1 LIRNGFRPLPEV
13 RSISTSM
20 IEMKPFGKGDLAYS
34 FLNTQTKTYDMRTLI
49 LVVCS
54 FITLSS
60 FAQFSITDGA
70 PKEKPVFPV
79 LKEYS
84 TGHTTILP
92 TWTPGKQFL
101 KENPSFLIDGSYKL
115 SASMI
120 RRKEPGR
127 MDDFSL
133 YSTRFIGINSSTFP
147 ANVEQSDK
155 KLDFVKAVH
164 FTFTMNEEANIL
176 LPLSKK
182 WRMVDELSEEIYG
195 IQHLVRGYN
204 EQFTNAARSIV
215 AQKSIST
222 YEVSP
227 IPSPLYGEKEMSV
240 NNLVLDF
247 QCLGAWAYM
256 KKDPVSS
263 YFAWN
268 FIPLGASFIPI
279 TPNFWAAW
287 MLKHKGSDYYP
298 SNVLFQLN
306 VRDVTGNLIK
316 SYRQVIFVGLKGKIN
331 AAPNLQNRQL
341 ILHSMPIAMESLV
354 NRFLNDEPALTLT
367 RNYMQSLAKK
377 MESNPNVLELAKAQA
392 LINMYQRRKNSFR
405 GHIEENRINITNM
418 GNFSQEI
425 PQLLARQQQL
435 NNAIYTDPTQQ
446 MMGNLGTN
454 LSGAIGSIIVNSN
467 IRKNAREAAI
477 IEELFKATV
486 ENESRYVADIAN
498 LIQSDE
504 GLVAMVGKSKTINQF
519 FQDEMKRVVQSTA
532 ESKQKTQAL
541 TEVVKQSFSKTMTD
555 FAARNNID
563 LAQMSAMAA
572 GENPP
577 PSSTGT
583 GPNTAKN
590 SKTSTDACARQYEAA
605 WRNSAEYKKFKATGN
620 QEDAYR
626 SQWRQGML
634 ILQYCGSVLP
644 EADKAA
650 IRKSAE
656 QCLQNAQTLR
666 KNNTGGIRF

>member
-1 LIRNGFRPLPEV
+1 
-13 RSISTSM
+13 
-20 IEMKPFGKGDLAYS
+20 
-34 FLNTQTKTYDMRTLI
+34 
-49 LVVCS
+49 
-54 FITLSS
+54 
-60 FAQFSITDGA
+60 
-70 PKEKPVFPV
+70 
-79 LKEYS
+79 
-84 TGHTTILP
+84 
-92 TWTPGKQFL
+92 
-101 KENPSFLIDGSYKL
+101 
-115 SASMI
+115 
-120 RRKEPGR
+120 
-127 MDDFSL
+127 
-133 YSTRFIGINSSTFP
+133 
-147 ANVEQSDK
+147 
-155 KLDFVKAVH
+155 
-164 FTFTMNEEANIL
+164 
-176 LPLSKK
+176 
-182 WRMVDELSEEIYG
+182 
-195 IQHLVRGYN
+195 
-204 EQFTNAARSIV
+204 
-215 AQKSIST
+215 
-222 YEVSP
+222 
-227 IPSPLYGEKEMSV
+227 
-240 NNLVLDF
+240 
-247 QCLGAWAYM
+247 
-256 KKDPVSS
+256 
-263 YFAWN
+263 
-268 FIPLGASFIPI
+268 
-279 TPNFWAAW
+279 
-287 MLKHKGSDYYP
+287 
-298 SNVLFQLN
+298 
-306 VRDVTGNLIK
+306 
-316 SYRQVIFVGLKGKIN
+316 
-331 AAPNLQNRQL
+331 
-341 ILHSMPIAMESLV
+341 
-354 NRFLNDEPALTLT
+354 
-367 RNYMQSLAKK
+367 

-392 LINMYQRRKNSFR
+392 RINMYQRRKNSFR

-577 PSSTGT
+577 PSSAGA
-583 GPNTAKN
+583 GPNTSKTG
-590 SKTSTDACARQYEAA
+590 KTSTDACARQYEAA